1 MQVTIVGAGIAG
13 TATAIGLSTLGHQVT
28 VFEAGPAVAT
38 GGSFISLATNALRAL
53 DALGVSAPPAGF
65 PVARQRIWTA
75 SGRLLGD
82 VARGRRANDP
92 TLSITVPRAD
102 LVNALRDRAV
112 SAGATI
118 RPGFRIAGLTDDH
131 TGVRPADGT
140 IVESDLIVAADGVRS
155 PIRAALDPASAE
167 PVYAG
172 LYTVAGVSSLTLP
185 ADRAQPSTFH
195 LTICRNGAFIHLPAP
210 DGAIWWQAQLN
221 GALSRLEVSAAFAD
235 AAVPA
240 AIIAAA
246 TSVDRPQPHHLL
258 DPAPAVWTSSRVAL
272 LGDALH
278 PIGAGQGAAMALED
292 AVALTGALRG
302 ASTVEA
308 ALASYEAVRRPR
320 IAKVLRTA
328 DDNRGVKAAGPL
340 GRTLQGLIMPLVLR
354 HGYERA
360 TGWLYDYEPAV

>member
-13 TATAIGLSTLGHQVT
+13 SATAIGLSALGHQVT
-28 VFEAGPAVAT
+28 VCEAGPAVAT

-53 DALGVSAPPAGF
+53 DVLGVPELPVGF
-65 PVARQRIWTA
+65 PVARQRMWTA

-82 VARGRRANDP
+82 VARGRRASDP
-92 TLSITVPRAD
+92 TLSITAPRAG
-102 LVNALRDRAV
+102 LVNALRDRCRA
-112 SAGATI
+112 AGATI
-118 RPGFRIAGLTDDH
+118 WPGSRVAGLSDDLL
-131 TGVRPADGT
+131 GVRLADET
-140 IVESDLIVAADGVRS
+140 ILESDLIVAADGLRS

-172 LYTVAGVSSLTLP
+172 LYTVAGTSALDLP
-185 ADRAQPSTFH
+185 RDSARDSAFNM
-195 LTICRNGAFIHLPAP
+195 TICRNGAFIHLRAP
-210 DGAIWWQAQLN
+210 DGAIWWQAQIN
-221 GALSRLEVSAAFAD
+221 GALAALDVSEAFAD
-235 AAVPA
+235 AAVPS

-258 DPAPAVWTSSRVAL
+258 DPAPSVWTSSRVAL

-292 AVALTGALRG
+292 AAALTGAVRG

-308 ALASYEAVRRPR
+308 ALAVYEAVRRPR

-328 DDNRGVKAAGPL
+328 DDNRNLKAAGSL
-340 GRTLQGLIMPLVLR
+340 SRTLQGLIMPLVLR